1 MTENEID
8 MLFYPGAKT
17 IYILDSENKSIR
29 PQIAIDYLK
38 ENAERLTCEPIYPQ
52 SATDEPNG
60 YQIYI
65 DGKEVLTFYYIKQE
79 QPGQV
84 KTTNYRYRADIIFQG
99 KGYSLI
105 IESEFPIIGGAI
117 RPFISMAM
125 KTTKDISV
133 SSGYQ
138 IIGVDPV

>member
-29 PQIAIDYLK
+29 PHIAINYLK
-38 ENAERLTCEPIYPQ
+38 ENADRLTCEPIYPQ
-52 SATDEPNG
+52 LSTDEPNG

-105 IESEFPIIGGAI
+105 IESEFPIIGDAI

-138 IIGVDPV
+138 IIGVESV